1 MFAGAAT
8 WLSPVTSTIWNPT
21 ETAAQLSQLAKAYDS
36 LVFRAGESSSTQTSA
51 NATSYRIGLS
61 VVLTANAWLS
71 PLPGASGLL
80 NGNTQDLASL
90 PEPSLGTSTRASTGL
105 SAVGRASLSLHP
117 VVMSPRGRAT
127 RRSDGAGRSAGTAW
141 ARVPPSQAWIG
152 RYVPACGHH
161 RKASPATRA
170 AASRPE
176 RPRWT
181 GLPFVRWRGSP
192 PPR

>member
-8 WLSPVTSTIWNPT
+8 WLSPVTRTIWKPT
-21 ETAAQLSQLAKAYDS
+21 ETAAQLVQLAKAYDS
-36 LVFRAGESSSTQTSA
+36 LVFRAGESSSTHTSA
-51 NATSYRIGLS
+51 KATSYRIVLS

-71 PLPGASGLL
+71 PLRGASGLL

-90 PEPSLGTSTRASTGL
+90 PEPSLGTST
-105 SAVGRASLSLHP
+105 
-117 VVMSPRGRAT
+117 
-127 RRSDGAGRSAGTAW
+127 SAGTAW

-176 RPRWT
+176 SPRWT
-181 GLPFVRWRGSP
+181 GLPF
-192 PPR
+192 